1 MEENGKGLKEKKG
14 MMKMTRRVESVIDG
28 FITALLIGEQKRIQQ
43 KRKAACHRL
52 LLSVRN
58 IFLSVSK

>member
-1 MEENGKGLKEKKG
+1 
-14 MMKMTRRVESVIDG
+14 MMKMIRRVESVIDD
-28 FITALLIGEQKRIQQ
+28 FITALLIGEQKR
-43 KRKAACHRL
+43 AACHRL

>member
-1 MEENGKGLKEKKG
+1 
-14 MMKMTRRVESVIDG
+14 MMKMIRRVESVIDG